1 MSFAIAAWLAL
12 APAGAVERVG
22 VAWHDQATAER
33 AVQQRLS
40 ATVAEA
46 LGVLER
52 SLIIDAVREAQRV
65 EAYRLEPVDAREI
78 SDLQAR
84 VDLAVAQFR
93 AGDLR
98 AASTQAALVLDR
110 LRRSPHLPGAS
121 SMAWQLHVLQGRIA
135 WTNADDAATEAAW
148 AAAVAVDPTATLSSR
163 EVPPDVIASY
173 EKTRGS
179 VVAGRDR
186 WAPPPIEGAL
196 EGAQVE
202 IDGVSGLRAV
212 PPGEHFV
219 VVRWP
224 GAEAQ
229 AAAVSSTPMVLT
241 APEVLVPDGL
251 PATRVDADAICDRLD
266 LDVLVFARM
275 REGRLGLQAYA
286 CGGSFSAPWYSPGPA
301 EAQAGWSALVE
312 DPWAPEAFEQ
322 PRGVL
327 LDEAP
332 WPEPEPDPQPA
343 MEDVPPGPVEPE
355 PVGPVARPWF
365 RRPWVWVVAGVVVGG
380 AVATGVGL
388 GLREPTSSVVVTDD
402 FLRP

>member
-1 MSFAIAAWLAL
+1 MQ
-12 APAGAVERVG
+12 P
-22 VAWHDQATAER
+22 
-33 AVQQRLS
+33 RLR

-52 SLIIDAVREAQRV
+52 DLIIDAVREAQRV

-98 AASTQAALVLDR
+98 AATTQSALVLDR
-110 LRRSPHLPGAS
+110 LRQSPHLPGAS

-173 EKTRGS
+173 EQTRTS
-179 VVAGRDR
+179 IIAGRER
-186 WAPPPIEGAL
+186 WATPVLEGSL
-196 EGAQVE
+196 LGAQVE
-202 IDGVSGLRAV
+202 IDGVAGMRDV

-224 GAEAQ
+224 GAAAQ
-229 AAAVSSTPMVLT
+229 AAAVGTVPMVIT
-241 APEVLVPDGL
+241 APEVVVPDDL
-251 PATRVDADAICDRLD
+251 PTTRVQADSICDRLG
-266 LDVLVFARM
+266 LDVLVLARM
-275 REGRLGLQAYA
+275 REGRLGLQAYD

-301 EAQAGWSALVE
+301 EAQAGWAVLVE
-312 DPWAPEAFEQ
+312 EPWAPGTFAE
-322 PRGVL
+322 PRSVL
-327 LDEAP
+327 LDDAP
-332 WPEPEPDPQPA
+332 WPEPEPEPA
-343 MEDVPPGPVEPE
+343 SRVEDAAPGPVDPAA
-355 PVGPVARPWF
+355 PSPVARPWY
-365 RRPWVWVVAGVVVGG
+365 RRPWIWVVAGVVVGG

-388 GLREPTSSVVVTDD
+388 GLREPTSSVVVTDE